1 MYGLLRMA
9 ASSWIG
15 IKRITRSQELQI
27 ITAFKLQ
34 LKAGDKFFTVPD
46 IFQLIPQINIHNIIV
61 GLHFQRKECDVI
73 SSVITSRTVTDAHLH
88 SRGEPSPVVNTRG
101 DRSRRSSR
109 SIAAMIASCKQYIS
123 ETSKTSVSKH
133 DETML

>member
-1 MYGLLRMA
+1 MA

-61 GLHFQRKECDVI
+61 GLLFQRKECDVI
-73 SSVITSRTVTDAHLH
+73 SSVIASHC
-88 SRGEPSPVVNTRG
+88 
-101 DRSRRSSR
+101 DRCSF
-109 SIAAMIASCKQYIS
+109 A
-123 ETSKTSVSKH
+123 
-133 DETML
+133 